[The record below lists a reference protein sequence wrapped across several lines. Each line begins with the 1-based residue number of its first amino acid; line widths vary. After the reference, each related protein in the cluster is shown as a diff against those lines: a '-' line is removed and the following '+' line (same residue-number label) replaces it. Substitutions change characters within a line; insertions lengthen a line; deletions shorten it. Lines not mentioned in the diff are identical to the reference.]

1 MYRIAYDLI
10 KTNFKLRSVSI
21 LNRNRNLIIGIVS
34 LVIVTS
40 IISFFS
46 AFIIINGWGYFNP
59 KYELQFDQKKV
70 NIENINKFKQ
80 VRNLLEKDYYENVDE
95 NVLLEGAISGMT
107 DSLKDPYTVYFPKE
121 QMKSFMEKSE
131 GSYVGIGISINV
143 DNNGLLTVIEPF
155 DDSPAKK
162 VGIIQGDKIVKV
174 DDKDVT
180 GLRDE
185 NMVISMIKG
194 TENTKVKI
202 SVYRPSEGKTID
214 FEMIRKKIKIV
225 NIKSEVLQGD
235 IGYIKIVMFDNEIG
249 TYFEDHLNKLLSK
262 KIKGLIIDLRD
273 DPGGDYEEVVKIAD
287 RLLPKGLI
295 VYTEDKYKNRDE
307 KTSDAKELSLPMA
320 LLVNGNSA
328 SASEIL
334 AGAVKDH
341 KKGTLIGTRTFGKGL
356 VQVVKQLDDG
366 SGLKVTIARYF
377 TPSGVCIQG
386 IGIQPDI
393 EVQVGEKYKN
403 MPASQIPK
411 EDDVQLKKA
420 VEVLNGSAK

>member
-162 VGIIQGDKIVKV
+162 AGIIQGDKIVKV

-194 TENTKVKI
+194 IENTKVKI

-225 NIKSEVLQGD
+225 NIKSEVLPGD

-249 TYFEDHLNKLLSK
+249 TYFEDHLNKLLSQ

-393 EVQVGEKYKN
+393 EVQVEEKYKN